1 MVLRDIN
8 LAIQQGEFVVL
19 LGQSGCGKTTLL
31 KLVNNLLDFDAG
43 YLRIHGKKLN
53 DYNIEELRRS
63 IGYAIQQVGL
73 FPHMRVWENVSYVLK
88 LQDVDIQ
95 QRKERAERLLELVV

>member
-1 MVLRDIN
+1 MGYAIEFEHISKSYTTEEAVLRDVN

-43 YLRIHGKKLN
+43 YLRIHGKSSATTT
-53 DYNIEELRRS
+53 LRS
-63 IGYAIQQVGL
+63 SG
-73 FPHMRVWENVSYVLK
+73 VLPRMQSNK
-88 LQDVDIQ
+88 
-95 QRKERAERLLELVV
+95 